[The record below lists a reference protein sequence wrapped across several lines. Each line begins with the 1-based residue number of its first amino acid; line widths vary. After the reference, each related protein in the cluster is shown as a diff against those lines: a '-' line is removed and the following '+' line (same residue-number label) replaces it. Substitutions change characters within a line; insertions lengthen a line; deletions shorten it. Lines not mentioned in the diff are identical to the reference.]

1 MTHRKIDLRPTMT
14 NMTYDRL
21 DEEIGAEDSG
31 PPNHKQV
38 LHLGTAEE
46 LTLHGYQL
54 SSWKAFSYYLISVIT
69 LGCPLLFSYWKPEW
83 GVYWKRRKCPLSHAD
98 TLIIKDADGQLIVV
112 PLENEEVDTNF
123 DPQYAVTSH
132 FANVAAD
139 GLQNGATDST
149 HLTEPVKKFMRYFV
163 YQHIRYLWMPYKK
176 TFVCLRGYDNN
187 TCISSLLTDFRGFSL
202 EEQMQRQQLYGRNVI
217 SVEVKSYVNLLVTE
231 ILNPFYIFQIASIV
245 LWSFDNYILY
255 ASCIFFVSCLSV
267 AVSLFETRKQS
278 QSLHDMI
285 EASNTSEVNVLRM
298 TSEKTTVEA
307 QTSTVDLVPGDV
319 VVIPPN
325 GCIMA
330 CDAVLISGNAIV
342 NESMLTGESVP
353 VTKTPVTA
361 SEEKEIYCAEKHKR
375 HTLFCG
381 TEVIQTRYYGTAQ
394 VLAVVVRTG
403 FSTAKGELVRSILYP
418 RPLDFKF
425 YKDSMKFIGFMFLI
439 ATIGMSYSV
448 YVYIMHKV
456 SENCE
461 AVIKTIVKP
470 DIVTIVNL
478 PALPAAMTVGT
489 YYAQSRLRKKGIFC
503 ISPPRINVSGKL
515 KLVCFDKHYPEESLC
530 LLAGVRIWAG
540 SMGHS
545 KPTSF
550 FHQPTSGTFLVAIEG
565 FCAGQSMPGRGE
577 GVVGGGVC
585 YFGSQTIG
593 EGIPQD
599 GGEVRTPVVGNDLG
613 NAVPSVTQLSA
624 VCCRMGIASG
634 HLVFLSLIVNRY
646 LYPSDEGD
654 VGEGM
659 ETFLHGLCLLPSNKL
674 MPLWNSGHMELVA
687 GLCFIRYLASPALV
701 YLVMV
706 APIESSTLSLMTAN
720 SFGCL
725 GSRLPVLTTQHLQGY
740 LYVPIMFDLFL
751 LVLGKAYYPH
761 GSVGICDDTFNL
773 LEWLGKPN
781 QAMEEPSDE
790 DTQRFDNLIPTIVRP
805 PTATFPTSPHPP
817 NPVPSAISSQNSLQA
832 LAHPSSLV
840 TAENS
845 QAYTSSSQSNSL
857 SLILNVQSQ
866 PLAISP
872 SVAIPS
878 SLPLYPS
885 SCPVSHNSMS
895 SFTQPFCHS
904 YHSLLFSLPSSHPP
918 QAPPCSPSNVH
929 SMPHATDTVCTP
941 LESTASVLHLHTSDG
956 EGPTQSESTDTSTT
970 QDAHFVEQTMEEASL
985 GSSNYDQVAPAVVRP
1000 CIKESYIDPPDI
1012 ANVVETAMQVPYEIG
1027 IVRQFPFSSNSQRM
1041 SVIVRVLGQQ
1051 YMDLYVKGAPEV
1063 IQTLCS
1069 PETLPE
1075 DLGSILTQYTV
1086 QGFRVIALAHR
1097 TLDTKLSW
1105 HAAQRIPRDQVEK
1118 ELTFIGL
1125 LILQNMLKPE
1135 TTPVIHQLK
1144 AANIRSVMVTGD
1156 NILTAISVARDC
1168 GMVDV
1173 ADSVLMAKVTSPASG
1188 QAPTLTFE
1196 PADTPDILV
1205 QHADRTDNGDI
1216 AVQLDSH
1223 KARYHLA
1230 VTGKA
1235 WGLIC
1240 QYFPDLVPRIVA
1252 KGTVFARM
1260 SPDQKAQL
1268 VEELQAIDYIVG
1280 MCGDGANDCG
1290 ALKAAHV
1297 GISLSE
1303 AEASVAAPFTSH
1315 TNNIECVPRVVC
1327 EGRCALTTNFSVFK
1341 YMALYS
1347 IIQFVSVLIL
1357 YTAYS
1362 NLTDP
1367 EFLYIDLFI
1376 VTVVAVF
1383 MGYTG
1388 ATNKLVPEK
1397 PLGNLLGAVNLF
1409 SVVSQILLVVLAQVA
1424 AYYYLQQQPWFVP
1437 NKPTPSEESDN
1448 TKSWETAAIFYTS
1461 SFQYL
1466 TLCFVFSPGYPF
1478 RKPIYTNVWL
1488 TISLLSL
1495 TVTSLLMLMCPWP
1508 WLMNFMQIKSDPDDL
1523 LIAFR
1528 VTLLLIV
1535 CTHFVLSLSV
1545 EYFLASSRFLKKFF
1559 QWITCKR
1566 APKNKYKHVLQ
1577 EMEED
1582 CSWPPIG
1589 TVLYGSHET

>member
-394 VLAVVVRTG
+394 
-403 FSTAKGELVRSILYP
+403 
-418 RPLDFKF
+418 
-425 YKDSMKFIGFMFLI
+425 
-439 ATIGMSYSV
+439 
-448 YVYIMHKV
+448 
-456 SENCE
+456 E
-461 AVIKTIVKP
+461 AVIKTIVRTL
-470 DIVTIVNL
+470 DIVTIVVP

-515 KLVCFDKHYPEESLC
+515 KLVCFDKTGTLTEDGLEVWGVLEVERGKLGAPVMDVSSIRHTSHLIAGMASCHSL
-530 LLAGVRIWAG
+530 
-540 SMGHS
+540 
-545 KPTSF
+545 T
-550 FHQPTSGTFLVAIEG
+550 
-565 FCAGQSMPGRGE
+565 
-577 GVVGGGVC
+577 
-585 YFGSQTIG
+585 Y
-593 EGIPQD
+593 
-599 GGEVRTPVVGNDLG
+599 
-613 NAVPSVTQLSA
+613 
-624 VCCRMGIASG
+624 
-634 HLVFLSLIVNRY
+634 
-646 LYPSDEGD
+646 
-654 VGEGM
+654 
-659 ETFLHGLCLLPSNKL
+659 LHGNLTGD
-674 MPLWNSGHMELVA
+674 PLDV
-687 GLCFIRYLASPALV
+687 R
-701 YLVMV
+701 
-706 APIESSTLSLMTAN
+706 
-720 SFGCL
+720 
-725 GSRLPVLTTQHLQGY
+725 
-740 LYVPIMFDLFL
+740 MF
-751 LVLGKAYYPH
+751 
-761 GSVGICDDTFNL
+761 
-773 LEWLGKPN
+773 E
-781 QAMEEPSDE
+781 
-790 DTQRFDNLIPTIVRP
+790 
-805 PTATFPTSPHPP
+805 ATKW
-817 NPVPSAISSQNSLQA
+817 
-832 LAHPSSLV
+832 
-840 TAENS
+840 
-845 QAYTSSSQSNSL
+845 
-857 SLILNVQSQ
+857 
-866 PLAISP
+866 
-872 SVAIPS
+872 
-878 SLPLYPS
+878 
-885 SCPVSHNSMS
+885 
-895 SFTQPFCHS
+895 
-904 YHSLLFSLPSSHPP
+904 
-918 QAPPCSPSNVH
+918 
-929 SMPHATDTVCTP
+929 
-941 LESTASVLHLHTSDG
+941 
-956 EGPTQSESTDTSTT
+956 
-970 QDAHFVEQTMEEASL
+970 TMEEASL